1 MSEGSAMG
9 DAGAGAAAAGVTPS
23 AGGEVSGGAEGVSAE
38 VAEMLDLD
46 AYGSRNVRVTVDGE
60 DMTLPLQEVLGGYQ
74 RAKASNKRF
83 EEASRLRKQAEMSSR
98 DAQTILD
105 ALGGED
111 FDKFERLLR
120 AGGADRHLDQ
130 LMEQRIKERLH
141 YEAMSDDER
150 RRFDFDKER
159 KQFEQERDRHRRSRL
174 EAQTQHAQGQILNQ
188 FSTTLSSHGINPGSE
203 DYAYYVQHM
212 AQHALEAHRAG
223 VQIDPGECFDLVE
236 RERTAPARR
245 RLQGLDPD
253 GLIEFLGE
261 ETLAKLRK
269 ADLARLKRDQ
279 VPRKPRSPRAKT
291 SRGDKAKT
299 VSPDEFLAKLRT
311 KRGY

>member
-1 MSEGSAMG
+1 MSEGQAMG
-9 DAGAGAAAAGVTPS
+9 DAGASAAAAQVTPS
-23 AGGEVSGGAEGVSAE
+23 SEGGAQATPEGVSEGAAE
-38 VAEMLDLD
+38 LLDLD
-46 AYGSRNVRVTVDGE
+46 AYGSRSVRVTVDGQE
-60 DMTLPLQEVLGGYQ
+60 MTLPLQEVLGGYQ

-83 EEASRLRKQAEMSSR
+83 EDASRLRKQADISSR

-105 ALGGED
+105 ALGGDD

-130 LMEQRIKERLH
+130 LMERRIKERLQ
-141 YEAMSDDER
+141 YEAMSDTER
-150 RRFDFDKER
+150 QRFDFDKER
-159 KQFEQERDRHRRSRL
+159 AQFEQERDRHRQTRV
-174 EAQTQHAQGQILNQ
+174 EAQTKHAQGQILNQ
-188 FSTTLSSHGINPGSE
+188 FSSTLASNGIKPGGE

-212 AQHALEAHRAG
+212 AQHALEAHKAG
-223 VQIDPGECFDLVE
+223 VKINPAECFELVE

-245 RLQGLDPD
+245 RVQGLEAD

-269 ADLARLKRDQ
+269 ADLARLKREQ
-279 VPRKPRSPRAKT
+279 SPGKPRA
-291 SRGDKAKT
+291 SRSKPKSNGKAKT
-299 VSPDEFLAKLRT
+299 MSPDEFLSNLRN